1 MPEITSKAMI
11 GIIGSGQ
18 MGQGIAEV
26 FLHNGHP
33 IFIHDTDSNQLN
45 TAIDSLHKR
54 LHRAY
59 EKGTLDAN
67 QKIHF
72 LNNITPCHNLVQF
85 ASCDLIIEAII
96 EDFDTKTSLFERLGK
111 HQKNTCILA
120 TNTSSFSITSLAKHV
135 KSPERFLGI
144 HFFNPAHHMPLVEI
158 IPHQT
163 THPDV
168 TRNITQFITTVG
180 KTPVTCQDSPG
191 FIVNRLLLP
200 LINQAT
206 ILLESGT
213 ATADAID
220 TAMTLGANFPMGPL
234 ALADLIGLDTC
245 LSILATLHESSNDSS
260 LKPSSLLKQYVANGK
275 LGRKSGE
282 GFFRYSL

>member
-1 MPEITSKAMI
+1 MI

-26 FLHNGHP
+26 FILNGHP
-33 IFIHDTDSNQLN
+33 VFIHDADSEQLN
-45 TAIDSLHKR
+45 NAFDSLKKR
-54 LHRAY
+54 LNRAC
-59 EKGTLDAN
+59 EKGILDAN
-67 QKIHF
+67 QRKHV
-72 LNNITPCHNLVQF
+72 LNNITPCHDLAQF

-96 EDFDTKTSLFERLGK
+96 ENFDTKASLFKRLSK
-111 HQKNTCILA
+111 HQKDTCILA

-158 IPHQT
+158 IPHQA

-168 TRNITQFITTVG
+168 TASITQFITTVG

-200 LINQAT
+200 LINQAV
-206 ILLESGT
+206 ILLESNT

-245 LSILATLHESSNDSS
+245 LSILTTLNESSHDPS
-260 LKPSSLLKQYVANGK
+260 LKPSSLLKQYVADGK

-282 GFFRYSL
+282 GFFRYST